1 MKTVLIAG
9 ASGLIGSTVVDLAPQ
24 QGWDRVIA
32 LVRKKVPAP
41 PEVEQWVAT
50 GQDLLSALK
59 PERVDAVICCLGT
72 TIRNVGGD
80 KSKFIHVDKDLVLG
94 LGRWAKEQGV
104 PVFCVV
110 SSLGA
115 DAGSRVFY
123 NRVKGEMEQGLKAI
137 GLPALH
143 IFQPSILTGPRKEKR
158 TGERIGILLM
168 TSFASLLPTNLK
180 PMPHTTL
187 AKALLNAAH
196 GAVPAGT
203 HQGAS
208 IRELAR

>member
-9 ASGLIGSTVVDLAPQ
+9 ASGLIGSTAVQLAPSS
-24 QGWDRVIA
+24 GWERVVV
-32 LVRKKVPAP
+32 LVRKKMPAAP
-41 PEVEQWVAT
+41 QVEQWVAT
-50 GQDLLSALK
+50 GDDLLSGLE
-59 PERVDAVICCLGT
+59 PEQVDAVICCLGT
-72 TIRNVGGD
+72 TIHNVGGD

-94 LGRWAKEQGV
+94 LGRWAKTHGV

-158 TGERIGILLM
+158 IGERIGIMVMSAL
-168 TSFASLLPTNLK
+168 APLLPMKLK

-187 AKALLNAAH
+187 AKALLTAAQ
-196 GAVPAGT
+196 GVVPAGT
-203 HQGAS
+203 HQGAR